1 MTFPGRKS
9 LIVPDW
15 PAPAR
20 VRAVSTQRTGGVSR
34 GSYASLN
41 LSTGVGDD
49 TATVARNRRILA
61 ETLDLPTEPVWLKQ
75 VHGTMV
81 LDLDGAELPAAVQ
94 RAEQSSLRPSPRV
107 PPSAPPP
114 AADGAVTSRLGQP
127 CVVLTAD
134 CLPVLFCDTSG
145 TRVAAAHAGWRGLAG
160 GVLETAV
167 RCMGVEP
174 GQLLAWVGPGIG
186 QEAYEVGGEVLE
198 QFVASDPN
206 AVGCF
211 TANAGGRWHA
221 DLYGLACRR
230 LRSAG
235 VQMIYG
241 GGWCTHSESKRFFS
255 HRREAPCGRMA
266 TMIWL
271 ES

>member
-1 MTFPGRKS
+1 MTFPGRDGV
-9 LIVPDW
+9 IQPDW

-20 VRAVSTQRTGGVSR
+20 VRAASTLRAGGVSR

-41 LSTGVGDD
+41 LSAGVGDD
-49 TATVARNRRILA
+49 EASVARNRRILL
-61 ETLDLPTEPVWLKQ
+61 EMLDLPAEPLWLRQ
-75 VHGTMV
+75 VHGTSV
-81 LDLDGAELPAAVQ
+81 LELDGSDPPATTPHPEQ
-94 RAEQSSLRPSPRV
+94 RSSG
-107 PPSAPPP
+107 PPSLSQTPV
-114 AADGAVTSRLGQP
+114 ADGAVTSRPGQP
-127 CVVLTAD
+127 CAVLTAD
-134 CLPVLFCDTSG
+134 CLPVLFCDISG

-160 GVLETAV
+160 GVLESAV
-167 RCMGVEP
+167 RRMGVEP

-186 QEAYEVGGEVLE
+186 QEAYEVGGEVRE
-198 QFVASDPN
+198 QFVASEPN
-206 AVGCF
+206 AVECF
-211 TANAGGRWHA
+211 TANANGRWQA
-221 DLYGLACRR
+221 DLHGLARRR

-235 VQMIYG
+235 VRMTYG

>member
-1 MTFPGRKS
+1 MKNPGRNGV
-9 LIVPDW
+9 IQPDW

-20 VRAVSTQRTGGVSR
+20 VRATSTLRVGGVSR

-49 TATVARNRRILA
+49 EASVASNRRILSKK
-61 ETLDLPTEPVWLKQ
+61 LDLPAEPLWLRQ
-75 VHGTMV
+75 VHGSTV
-81 LDLDGAELPAAVQ
+81 LNLGGVDRPTPAQ
-94 RAEQSSLRPSPRV
+94 RSG
-107 PPSAPPP
+107 PPP
-114 AADGAVTSRLGQP
+114 GSMSLGEPPTADGAVTSISGRP

-145 TRVAAAHAGWRGLAG
+145 TRVGAAHAGWRGLAG
-160 GVLETAV
+160 GVLESAV
-167 RCMGVEP
+167 GRMRVDP

-186 QEAYEVGGEVLE
+186 RKAYEVGGEVLE
-198 QFVASDPN
+198 QLAANDPD
-206 AVGCF
+206 AVRCF
-211 TANAGGRWHA
+211 SANARGRWQA
-221 DLYGLACRR
+221 DLAELARRR

-235 VQMIYG
+235 VERIYG
-241 GGWCTHSESKRFFS
+241 GRWCTYSESDRFFS
-255 HRREAPCGRMA
+255 HRRESPCGRMA